1 MEPMAPPPRKIRPA
15 ILTLLAFVAMLS
27 IGQTASGQSDQ
38 ALKQP
43 DPSAAATERPLPD
56 VVALMQDVESNQRK
70 AEAVEKNYIY
80 HSVATEQE
88 TDGHGQVKKTKVTE
102 SDHFWVNGV
111 PVPRT
116 TAKDGQALTTDE
128 LSKENERIDK
138 LSAKSTERRDKADAQ
153 GKQTDARGD
162 EEVSVSRLIE
172 LGSFTNA
179 RRVQLNGRGSI
190 AVDFTGNPRAK
201 THNRAEEV
209 IRDLAGTAWIDEQD
223 HVLARVEGHFVN
235 SFKIAGGLVA
245 SVQKDTSFSMIQI
258 KVNDEVWLPA
268 EFEGRG
274 SFHALLFF
282 GFDGNVRIANSDFRK
297 FRTSSTILPA
307 TTVDPP
313 ARPADSGQH

>member
-15 ILTLLAFVAMLS
+15 ILTLLVLAAMPAM
-27 IGQTASGQSDQ
+27 GTASQQGDR

-43 DPSAAATERPLPD
+43 NLASAAAERPLPD
-56 VVALMQDVESNQRK
+56 VIALMHDVENNQRK

-88 TDGHGQVKKTKVTE
+88 TDRHGQVKKTKVTE

-111 PVPRT
+111 PVRRT
-116 TAKDGQALTTDE
+116 TAKDGKALTSEE

-138 LSAKSTERRDKADAQ
+138 LSAKSSERRDKADAQ

-172 LGSFTNA
+172 LGSFNNA
-179 RRVQLNGRGSI
+179 RRVQLNGRDSI
-190 AVDFTGNPRAK
+190 AVDFTGNPKAK

-223 HVLARVEGHFVN
+223 HVLARAQGHFVN

-258 KVNDEVWLPA
+258 KVNDEVWIPA

-282 GFDGNVRIANSDFRK
+282 GFDGEVHITNSDFRK

-307 TTVDPP
+307 ATVDLPDQ
-313 ARPADSGQH
+313 PADSSQH